1 MDTSNPLVQ
10 RVDRSGIN
18 ITNSHLNA
26 PTLDSETEKQYYE
39 IANSSG
45 VELPQTG
52 GEGTL
57 IFSVLGTILILS
69 STLLILAKRKQEAYT
84 PRH

>member
-1 MDTSNPLVQ
+1 MSNNGVSFDSDTKTYTLTV
-10 RVDRSGIN
+10 
-18 ITNSHLNA
+18 TNNA
-26 PTLDSETEKQYYE
+26 
-39 IANSSG
+39 G
-45 VELPQTG
+45 VELPATG